1 MSSEE
6 NLRSPLERGTG
17 TEEQVETGEFNAD
30 PTETGEI
37 GHLIESMESMPPL
50 AQGDI
55 VRGTVVNVTD
65 AEVIVDLGLKSEGA
79 IAREEFLA
87 DDGSLKVSVGDPI
100 DVWVEHFDEQ
110 EGTVSVS
117 YRKAARRRAWED
129 IEKAFQEQT
138 ALRGRAVERVK
149 GGLVVDIG
157 VRAFLPGSQ
166 ADLRPHFSVDTLM
179 GQEISCRII
188 KLNRKRSNVVVS
200 RRVVLEEEQS
210 RRQKELLEQLTEGV
224 VLEGRVKNMTPY
236 GVFID
241 LGGIDG
247 LLHITDLS
255 WGRVAHPSEVVRA
268 GQQLKVKVLKF
279 DRERERVSL
288 GLKQLLPDPW
298 EGAASKFHVGDRATG
313 RVVGIVDYGAFV
325 ELEPGVEGLIHI
337 SEMSWSKRL
346 KHPSK
351 ILNPGDQVEVAVLDV
366 NPSQRRIS
374 LSLKQTLS
382 DPWST
387 LTERYKVGSVVEGR
401 VRNLTEF
408 GAFIEVE
415 EGVDGLIH
423 LSNLSWA
430 DNVKHPSE
438 VLRKGQKVAAAVLN
452 VDIEHRRLALGLKQ
466 LQPDIWGDF
475 FSSKQVGEV
484 LRGKVTRVAT
494 FGAFVEL
501 QPGIEG
507 LCHTSELDENHKAN
521 GPERLEA
528 GKEYGFRIIRLNPA
542 EKKIGLSMKD
552 VDQAESSAKDPEAP
566 RSAELSDVA
575 EDSSAGPKVSL
586 SVPTP
591 EAVESSPAGGE
602 EESQS

>member
-6 NLRSPLERGTG
+6 NLRSPLEVGTG
-17 TEEQVETGEFNAD
+17 TEEQVESGEFGAD
-30 PTETGEI
+30 PSESGEI
-37 GHLIESMESMPPL
+37 GHLIEHMESMPPV
-50 AQGDI
+50 AQGEI
-55 VRGTVVNVTD
+55 VRGTVVKVTD

-79 IAREEFLA
+79 VARDEFLA
-87 DDGSLKVSVGDPI
+87 NDGSLTVSAGDPV
-100 DVWVEHFDEQ
+100 DVWVDHYDEQ

-138 ALRGRAVERVK
+138 VLKGRAVERVK
-149 GGLVVDIG
+149 GGLAVDVG

-166 ADLRPHFSVDTLM
+166 ADLKPHFNVESLL

-188 KLNRKRSNVVVS
+188 KLNRKRNNVVVS
-200 RRVVLEEEQS
+200 RRAVLEEELS
-210 RRQKELLEQLTEGV
+210 RRKTTLLEELSEGA

-236 GVFID
+236 GVFVD

-255 WGRVAHPSEVVRA
+255 WGRVGHPSEVVRV
-268 GQQLKVKVLKF
+268 GQQLQVKVLKF
-279 DRERERVSL
+279 DHDRGRVSL
-288 GLKQLLPDPW
+288 GLKQLTPDPW
-298 EGAASKFHVGDRATG
+298 EGAASRYNLGERATG

-325 ELEPGVEGLIHI
+325 ELEPGVEGLIHV

-351 ILNPGDQVEVAVLDV
+351 ILNVGDRVEVAVLEV
-366 NPSQRRIS
+366 NPDRRRIS

-387 LTERYKVGSVVEGR
+387 LHERHKVGSVVEGR

-415 EGVDGLIH
+415 EGVDGLVH
-423 LSNLSWA
+423 LTNLSWA

-438 VLRKGQKVAAAVLN
+438 VLRKGQKVEAVILNIDAA
-452 VDIEHRRLALGLKQ
+452 HRRLALGLKQ
-466 LQPDIWGDF
+466 LLPDVWGTF
-475 FSSKQVGEV
+475 FSNRQVGEV

-501 QPGIEG
+501 EPGIEG
-507 LCHTSELDENHKAN
+507 LCHTSEMDENHKAN
-521 GPERLEA
+521 GPERLET
-528 GKEYGFRIIRLNPA
+528 GQELNFRVIRLNPA
-542 EKKIGLSMKD
+542 EKKIGLSLKD
-552 VDQAESSAKDPEAP
+552 VEQAGAPVEAPEAAP
-566 RSAELSDVA
+566 PAGVRESEEGSVAAEEVSISAPTA
-575 EDSSAGPKVSL
+575 EAMEP
-586 SVPTP
+586 SV
-591 EAVESSPAGGE
+591 AGGE

>member
-6 NLRSPLERGTG
+6 TLHSPLETGTG
-17 TEEQVETGEFNAD
+17 TEEQVEAGEFSTD
-30 PTETGEI
+30 PSESGEI
-37 GHLIESMESMPPL
+37 GHLIERMETMPPV
-50 AQGDI
+50 AQGEV
-55 VRGTVVNVTD
+55 VRGTVVKVTD

-87 DDGSLKVSVGDPI
+87 ADGSLTIGAGDAV
-100 DVWVEHFDEQ
+100 DVWVDDYDEQ

-149 GGLVVDIG
+149 GGLVIDIG
-157 VRAFLPGSQ
+157 LRAFLPGSQ
-166 ADLRPHFSVDTLM
+166 ADLRPHFSVDTLL

-188 KLNRKRSNVVVS
+188 KLNRKRNNVVVS
-200 RRVVLEEEQS
+200 RRVVLEEELS
-210 RRQKELLEQLTEGV
+210 RRQRTLLEGLTEGA

-236 GVFID
+236 GVFVD

-268 GQQLKVKVLKF
+268 GQQLKVMVLKF

-288 GLKQLLPDPW
+288 GLKQLMPNPW
-298 EGAASKFHVGDRATG
+298 EEAASKFHVGDRATG

-387 LTERYKVGSVVEGR
+387 LAERYKVGSVVEGR

-415 EGVDGLIH
+415 EGVDGLVH
-423 LSNLSWA
+423 LSNLSWT
-430 DNVKHPSE
+430 DSVKHPSE
-438 VLRKGQKVAAAVLN
+438 VLRKGQKVEAAILN
-452 VDIEHRRLALGLKQ
+452 IDTEHRRLALGLKQ
-466 LQPDIWGDF
+466 LQPDVWGNF
-475 FSSKQVGEV
+475 FSNKQVGEV

-501 QPGIEG
+501 EPGIEG
-507 LCHTSELDENHKAN
+507 LCHTSEMDENHKGS

-528 GKEYGFRIIRLNPA
+528 GKEYNFRVIRLNPA

-552 VDQAESSAKDPEAP
+552 VEQPESRAVAPEAAQAAEVREEVEGSSAAAEASLSPPPLEAAESSPP
-566 RSAELSDVA
+566 
-575 EDSSAGPKVSL
+575 
-586 SVPTP
+586 
-591 EAVESSPAGGE
+591 GGE
-602 EESQS
+602 VESQS